1 MSVEMLEGLKRK
13 LTFGIKKDDVQ
24 ASAKAE
30 LKKYAKTAK
39 MQGFRPGKVP
49 ANIVEQMYGSQAF
62 EESLNQ
68 HINQQFRNLII
79 EHKINIASSPEFD
92 LTNSE
97 GEEFIFAAIFEVMP
111 EVIIGDLAN
120 AEIEQPQCEINDEII
135 EKTLLN
141 LRKKKATY
149 LTNPEKIAE
158 NNDQVTIDFVGTIDG
173 AEFEGGSSQNYTFVL
188 GQGKMLPEFEAGI
201 LGCKISEI
209 INVPVTFPEGYHAQA
224 LQGKQA
230 IFKITINNIEVEQL
244 PPLDE
249 EFVKSLGI
257 DEGTETKLREEVL
270 TNLEREIKRR
280 LHIKTRENALKKLN
294 ECSPLEVPHQLVHDE
309 IHHMMDKTKEYMQ
322 KQGYQNQQ
330 INLTHDM
337 FEKDAKLMVTTRL
350 LVQEFIRQ
358 NELKIN
364 DDDVKAVV
372 LDMAALY
379 EDKEEY
385 VNWYYADESRIN
397 NARAIAMENKVIDK
411 ILEKSITKP
420 VAIDFDELINLPM

>member
-1 MSVEMLEGLKRK
+1 MSVEVLEGLKRK

-39 MQGFRPGKVP
+39 IQGFRPGKVP
-49 ANIVEQMYGSQAF
+49 TNIVEQMYGGQAF
-62 EESLNQ
+62 EESLNK
-68 HINQQFRNLII
+68 HLNQQFKNLII
-79 EHKINIASSPEFD
+79 EHKIELASSPEFD
-92 LTNSE
+92 LANSE

-111 EVIIGDLAN
+111 EVIIGDLAV
-120 AEIEQPQCEINDEII
+120 AEIEHPQCEINDEII

-149 LTNPEKIAE
+149 LANPEKIAE
-158 NNDQVTIDFVGTIDG
+158 NNDRVTIDFVGTIDG
-173 AEFEGGSSQNYTFVL
+173 VEFEGGSSQNHSFIL
-188 GQGKMLPEFEAGI
+188 GEGKMLPEFEAGI
-201 LGCKISEI
+201 LGHKIGET
-209 INVPVTFPEGYHAQA
+209 INVPVTFPQAYHAEA

-230 IFKITINNIEVEQL
+230 IFKITINNIETEQL
-244 PPLDE
+244 PELNE
-249 EFVKSLGI
+249 EFIKSLGI
-257 DEGTETKLREEVL
+257 SEGTETKLREEVR

-280 LHIKTRENALKKLN
+280 LYVKTRENALKILN
-294 ECSPLEVPHQLVHDE
+294 ECSPLDVPHQLVHDE

-364 DDDVKAVV
+364 DDEVKAVV

-379 EDKEEY
+379 EDKEGY
-385 VNWYYADESRIN
+385 ISWYYTDETRVN

-411 ILEKSITKP
+411 ILEKSIAKP
-420 VAIDFDELINLPM
+420 APIDFDELINLQI